1 MGNATAWITSTRQ
14 PIAAQQR
21 LAIETIK
28 GSSNLHSWDVNPK
41 KVEELHIAGPKVQAF
56 LS

>member
-1 MGNATAWITSTRQ
+1 MGDATAWITSTRQ